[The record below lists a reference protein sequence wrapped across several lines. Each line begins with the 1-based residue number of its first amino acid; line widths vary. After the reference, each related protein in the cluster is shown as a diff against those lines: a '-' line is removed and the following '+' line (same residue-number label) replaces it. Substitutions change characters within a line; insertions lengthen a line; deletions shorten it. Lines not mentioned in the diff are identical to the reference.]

1 MQRRR
6 YSDGATDARCRYS
19 DEPPPE
25 PAGKMELPPSS
36 SDAGRQT
43 EPRPAPIGKKQ
54 HPPSSSDAGR
64 QTEPP
69 LEPFQL
75 SDSPPVK
82 VEMMFGQFQVNKLLK
97 ASEYEVIIEQ
107 NKSFLKIGWK

>member
-1 MQRRR
+1 MKP
-6 YSDGATDARCRYS
+6 T
-19 DEPPPE
+19 
-25 PAGKMELPPSS
+25 
-36 SDAGRQT
+36 
-43 EPRPAPIGKKQ
+43 
-54 HPPSSSDAGR
+54 
-64 QTEPP
+64 

-107 NKSFLKIGWK
+107 NKSCFLIIGWK